1 MYPKKVANDTAK
13 VLQSYLTYQAVRTI
27 IEQLSETNP
36 SLALWLSEYSSG
48 NRVQDGEAYLQ
59 GLMQENKE
67 LMLRVLTVRAHLAE
81 SILELLP
88 SMVMAQIEQSNT
100 DHRRQ
105 LLERLTRTAEP
116 SSPSPASTS
125 GDDSPPPES
134 GSQDVPD

>member
-36 SLALWLSEYSSG
+36 SLAFWLSEYSSG
-48 NRVQDGEAYLQ
+48 NRVQDGEAYL
-59 GLMQENKE
+59 GDLMQENKE

-88 SMVMAQIEQSNT
+88 SMVMSNIEQSNI

-116 SSPSPASTS
+116 ASTS
-125 GDDSPPPES
+125 VDESSPPES
-134 GSQDVPD
+134 EGKDAPD

>member
-1 MYPKKVANDTAK
+1 MYPKKVANDTAL

-81 SILELLP
+81 TILDLLP

-100 DHRRQ
+100 EHRRQ

-116 SSPSPASTS
+116 ASTS
-125 GDDSPPPES
+125 VDDSSPPES
-134 GSQDVPD
+134 EGKDAPD

>member
-36 SLALWLSEYSSG
+36 SLAIWLSEYSSG
-48 NRVQDGEAYLQ
+48 NRVQDSEAYLQ

-81 SILELLP
+81 TILDLLP
-88 SMVMAQIEQSNT
+88 SMVMAQIEQSNI

-105 LLERLTRTAEP
+105 LLERLTRTVE
-116 SSPSPASTS
+116 PASTS
-125 GDDSPPPES
+125 VDDSSPPES
-134 GSQDVPD
+134 EARDVPD